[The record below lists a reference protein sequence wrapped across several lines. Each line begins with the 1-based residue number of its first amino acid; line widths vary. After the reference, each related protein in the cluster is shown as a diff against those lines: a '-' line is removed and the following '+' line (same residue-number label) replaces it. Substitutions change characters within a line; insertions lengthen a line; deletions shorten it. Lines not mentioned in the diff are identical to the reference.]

1 MQDVLDTL
9 RSSTFGAAT
18 DSPLHGA
25 VGFGTIPYGFRAPVA
40 SVLDDLGLAE
50 VPRFELRVRVD
61 VFGEMLEGVLLC
73 EGLEWVAEARP
84 LGSVFAGF
92 AGTYE
97 QLVALFI
104 GDRSVADLVRSE
116 VLFGSFGQLS
126 YVTYLVAN
134 PDWQA
139 WIDPYKPAA
148 RSSVAELERK
158 LAVPS

>member
-9 RSSTFGAAT
+9 RSSTFGEAT
-18 DSPLHGA
+18 GVPLQGA

-61 VFGEMLEGVLLC
+61 VFDEMLEGVLLC
-73 EGLEWVAEARP
+73 EGLEWVTEARP

-97 QLVALFI
+97 QLVALFL
-104 GDRSVADLVRSE
+104 GDLRVADLVRSE

-126 YVTYLVAN
+126 YITYLFMS
-134 PDWQA
+134 PDWQT
-139 WIDPYKPAA
+139 WIEPYKAAA

-158 LAVPS
+158 LAAP